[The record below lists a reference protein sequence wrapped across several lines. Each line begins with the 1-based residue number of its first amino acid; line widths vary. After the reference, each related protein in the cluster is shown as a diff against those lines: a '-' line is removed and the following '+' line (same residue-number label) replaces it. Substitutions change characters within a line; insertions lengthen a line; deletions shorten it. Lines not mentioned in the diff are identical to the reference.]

1 VQQSHKTPNFALL
14 NTKSTIETKNIIPPS
29 RRIAFI
35 DLLRAYAI
43 LMMLQGHFTDTL
55 LAESYRDLEH
65 PVYATWSFMRGMT
78 APIFFFASG
87 LIFVF
92 LLLKNQLPFWENE
105 RVQKGARRGFQLIFI
120 GYVLRLS
127 LPRLLSGHV
136 YPGLFAVD
144 VLHCIGI
151 ALWAIIICYYLSERL
166 KLPLPVLLGTGAILV
181 YLLYFNAKEAEWNL
195 LPVAMA
201 NYFTKANGS
210 VFTPIPWVG
219 FALLGGILGYA
230 LNKRPKLAFGPWL
243 PAGLL
248 LTGLLTHY
256 YSYYWL
262 MALHE
267 WTGLEAFYRHANYN
281 FLLWRLGHVFVA
293 VALFI
298 WIAQLWKNIPRLL
311 LKIGGE
317 TLVIYEVHYVL
328 LYSTWFGIGLSAFW
342 YRSLTPLQTV
352 LGALAFVLFFVLL
365 VAYIDRI
372 RHYGWAWWRAR
383 VAYAW
388 RFSRVMMRKR
398 YYRVV
403 LGRRV

>member
-1 VQQSHKTPNFALL
+1 
-14 NTKSTIETKNIIPPS
+14 
-29 RRIAFI
+29 
-35 DLLRAYAI
+35 
-43 LMMLQGHFTDTL
+43 MMLQGHFTDTL
-55 LAESYRDLEH
+55 LAESYRGLEQ

-92 LLLKNQLPFWENE
+92 LLLKNRRPFWQNE
-105 RVQKGARRGFQLIFI
+105 RVQKGAKRGFQLIFI
-120 GYVLRLS
+120 GYLLKVS
-127 LPRLLSGHV
+127 LPQLLGGHF
-136 YPGLFAVD
+136 YPSLFAVD

-151 ALWAIIICYYLSERL
+151 ALWVLILCYYLSERL
-166 KLPLPVLLGTGAILV
+166 KVPLPALLLSGALIV
-181 YLLYFNAKEAEWNL
+181 YLLYFNVKEAEWNV

-219 FALLGGILGYA
+219 FAMLGGLLGYA
-230 LNKRPKLAFGPWL
+230 LHKRPQLAFGPWL
-243 PAGLL
+243 PGGLL
-248 LTGLLTHY
+248 VSGLLTHY

-262 MALHE
+262 MGLHE
-267 WTGLEAFYRHANYN
+267 WTGLEAFYRHAHFN

-298 WIAQLWKNIPRLL
+298 WIAQLWKSIPRLL

-317 TLVIYEVHYVL
+317 TLLIYEVHYVL
-328 LYSTWFGIGLSAFW
+328 LYSTWLGIGLSAFW

-352 LGALAFVLFFVLL
+352 IGAIAFVLFFVLL
-365 VAYIDRI
+365 VAHIDRI
-372 RHYGWAWWRAR
+372 RQYGWAWWRTR

-388 RFSRVMMRKR
+388 RFSRVMLRRR

-403 LGRRV
+403 IGRRV